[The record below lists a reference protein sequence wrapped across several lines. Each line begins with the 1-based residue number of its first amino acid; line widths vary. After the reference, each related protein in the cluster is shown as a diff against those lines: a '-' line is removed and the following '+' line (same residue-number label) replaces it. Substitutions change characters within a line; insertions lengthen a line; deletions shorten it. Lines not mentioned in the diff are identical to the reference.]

1 MKKSYALITALLGAA
16 LCLSGIFTLIII
28 GQTNSF
34 NILCQKA
41 VQALIAISLG
51 GLIALFG
58 FAYELEASNR

>member
-1 MKKSYALITALLGAA
+1 MKKSYAIITALLGAA
-16 LCLSGIFTLIII
+16 LCLSGIITLVII
-28 GQTNSF
+28 GQANSF

-58 FAYELEASNR
+58 FGWELEASNR